1 MTFTAPPCRRRTD
14 EPHRLVLETLSTVPA
29 DRKCFRM
36 INGVMVE
43 RKVQDV
49 IPTLQTNHEGLKKVL
64 DELAKQVKAKHD
76 EFSSWKVSSSIP
88 QGLGR
93 TLFFP

>member
-1 MTFTAPPCRRRTD
+1 M
-14 EPHRLVLETLSTVPA
+14 PA

-49 IPTLQTNHEGLKKVL
+49 IPTLQTNHDGLKKVL

-76 EFSSWKVSSSIP
+76 EFSSWKVSSRSP
-88 QGLGR
+88 PRG
-93 TLFFP
+93 